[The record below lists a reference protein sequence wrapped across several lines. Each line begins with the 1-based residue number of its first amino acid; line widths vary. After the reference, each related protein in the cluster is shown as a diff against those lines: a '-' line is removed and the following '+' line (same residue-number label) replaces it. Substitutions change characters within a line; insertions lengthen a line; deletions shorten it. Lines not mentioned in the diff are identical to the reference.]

1 MYVILGGT
9 GNTGKQIAQTLLAAG
24 KAVTIVSRDAAKAQ
38 DLVAKGAVVA
48 VGDLHDSDFLTQ
60 TFRGA
65 TAVYSL
71 VPPKWDVQD
80 WRAYQIQI
88 ATSITLAVHSAKVPY
103 VVNLSSMGAH
113 FPEGAGPV
121 SALYYL
127 EHMLN
132 NVPGLNVLHL
142 RPGYFYQNLYGLLD
156 MIKHMGVLAQPL
168 PADHAFSLVHVT
180 DIAAIAAIAAQRLL
194 NLDFKGHSVQFI
206 VGPCDYSFGEVAALI
221 SKASG
226 NQVPFVAST
235 TEQTVQGMIGA
246 GIPATIAEGYG
257 ELYKAI
263 ASSGYTEGFD
273 RQSNAYIGQI
283 SLEQFI
289 ENELKYALV
298 GELV

>member
-9 GNTGKQIAQTLLAAG
+9 GNTGKQIAETLLAAG

-48 VGDLHDSDFLTQ
+48 IGDLHDSDFLTQ

-65 TAVYSL
+65 TAVYTL

-103 VVNLSSMGAH
+103 LVNLSSMGAH
-113 FPEGAGPV
+113 LPESAGPV
-121 SALYYL
+121 SGLYYL

-142 RPGYFYQNLYGLLD
+142 RAGYFYQNLYGLLD
-156 MIKHMGVLAQPL
+156 MIKHLGVIAQPL
-168 PADHAFSLVHVT
+168 PADHAFSFVHVN
-180 DIAAIAAIAAQRLL
+180 DIATIAAQRLL
-194 NLDFKGHSVQFI
+194 NLDFKGQSVQFA
-206 VGPCDYSFGEVAALI
+206 VGPRDYSFGEAAALI

-226 NQVPFVAST
+226 NQVPFVTST

-257 ELYKAI
+257 ELYQAI
-263 ASSGYTEGFD
+263 VSSGYTAGFD

>member
-24 KAVTIVSRDAAKAQ
+24 KAVTIVSRDATKAQ
-38 DLVAKGAVVA
+38 DLVAKGAKVA

-60 TFRGA
+60 IFRGA

-113 FPEGAGPV
+113 LPEGAGPV

-156 MIKHMGVLAQPL
+156 MIKHMGVIAQPL
-168 PADHAFSLVHVT
+168 AGDFTFSMVHTAD
-180 DIAAIAAIAAQRLL
+180 IAAIAAQRLL
-194 NLDFKGHSVQFI
+194 NLDFKGHSVQFVI
-206 VGPCDYSFGEVAALI
+206 GPRDYTFEEAAAFI

-263 ASSGYTEGFD
+263 ASSGYVDGFD

-283 SLEQFI
+283 TLEQFI

-298 GELV
+298 G

>member
-9 GNTGKQIAQTLLAAG
+9 GNTGKQIAETLLAAG

-38 DLVAKGAVVA
+38 DLVAKGAKVA

-80 WRAYQIQI
+80 WRAFQIQI

-113 FPEGAGPV
+113 LPEGAGPV
-121 SALYYL
+121 SGLYYL

-132 NVPGLNVLHL
+132 NLPGLNVLHL
-142 RPGYFYQNLYGLLD
+142 RPGYFYQNLYGFLD

-168 PADHAFSLVHVT
+168 ATDYAFTMAHTS
-180 DIAAIAAIAAQRLL
+180 DIANVAAQRLL
-194 NLDFKGHSVQFI
+194 ALDFKGDTVQFI
-206 VGPCDYSFGEVAALI
+206 SGPRNYSFGEAAALI
-221 SKASG
+221 GKATG
-226 NQVPFVAST
+226 TQVPFISST
-235 TEQTVQGMIGA
+235 TEQAEIGRA
-246 GIPATIAEGYG
+246 H
-257 ELYKAI
+257 
-263 ASSGYTEGFD
+263 
-273 RQSNAYIGQI
+273 
-283 SLEQFI
+283 
-289 ENELKYALV
+289 V
-298 GELV
+298 

>member
-9 GNTGKQIAQTLLAAG
+9 GNTGKHIAETLLAAG
-24 KAVTIVSRDAAKAQ
+24 KAVTIVSRDGAKAQ

-156 MIKHMGVLAQPL
+156 MIKHMGMIAQPL
-168 PADHAFSLVHVT
+168 AADFTFSMVHTT
-180 DIAAIAAIAAQRLL
+180 DIATIAAQRLL
-194 NLDFKGHSVQFI
+194 NLDFKGHSVQFV
-206 VGPCDYSFGEVAALI
+206 VGPRDYTFEEAAAII

-283 SLEQFI
+283 SLEQFV

-298 GELV
+298 GEPV